1 MHLRSFNTWYR
12 KTFMKAHDK
21 IEVILRGSRRVRFFR
36 LGHGSVSQVR
46 FFAQSTE
53 RKQPRCRGGE
63 TPETSDMERRA
74 VLLFILTAQLEIH
87 AVCTFVSLYS
97 RRGQDV
103 LLPCLN
109 ALPSDTPCSLVSWGR
124 TLNQKPQ
131 FVVVKGQVDRSFSQ
145 VSRLSLD
152 PNCSLVIRN
161 VSAEDASVY
170 TCRQARDNN
179 LDKQVSLSVMTV
191 SPSEPVSVPGDGEVT
206 LRCTLWQPDRRC
218 PRGSLRW
225 RGEAGTELPGGGAG
239 HTLLGQTDCVSMV
252 TVRRQAGP
260 NRKYTCQF
268 VKGTE
273 VAITAD
279 YTPDFSDEPADHR
292 SIIIIIAVVAVV
304 VAVAVLVA
312 MVAVLIKYR
321 KRSRATEDLQKLGQP
336 ADEPGI
342 DLTYITVSHSH
353 LQAAPR
359 TKVKGDEVTYSTLK
373 TVAKKE
379 ADDVPSSF
387 SRESKP
393 QETTTRFA
401 SAF

>member
-279 YTPDFSDEPADHR
+279 YTPDFSD
-292 SIIIIIAVVAVV
+292 
-304 VAVAVLVA
+304 
-312 MVAVLIKYR
+312 
-321 KRSRATEDLQKLGQP
+321 LQKLGQP